1 MAEILIVNSDTGM
14 RERLYDALVK
24 QKHKASTAS
33 SGTQAL
39 EMLKNRRPQLILLDS
54 ELAGRSWMDT
64 AREIRSFDDA
74 IPIVVLR
81 GAAELDGKAEEL
93 KRLAITD
100 VLRKDLGLDALV
112 KELEGVL
119 TRAQGQPKGP
129 GSEVKL
135 RGTILTVDDDPQVQ
149 KLLKSFFESQGFRV
163 ILAGSGEEALQAMA
177 QKPLAVLLDVNMPGM
192 DGLVAL
198 KKIKAGNP
206 KIPVI
211 MASGAGEEAIV
222 RESLD
227 AGAYDFVAKP
237 FNLEYLETVVLTKV
251 LLGMEQ

>member
-1 MAEILIVNSDTGM
+1 MAEILIVNSDTTM
-14 RERLYDALVK
+14 RELLYDVLAK
-24 QKHKASTAS
+24 QKHTPSTAS

-39 EMLKNRRPQLILLDS
+39 EMLKSRRPQIILLDS
-54 ELAGRSWMDT
+54 DLTGRSWVDT

-81 GAAELDGKAEEL
+81 GATELDGKAEEL

-100 VLRKDLGLDALV
+100 VLRKDLGVEALV
-112 KELEGVL
+112 KGLEAVL
-119 TRAQGQPKGP
+119 TRAQHQPKDAGAD
-129 GSEVKL
+129 VKL
-135 RGTILTVDDDPQVQ
+135 RGTLLVVDDDPQVQ
-149 KLLKSFFESQGFRV
+149 RLLKMFFESQGFRV
-163 ILAGSGEEALQAMA
+163 VVAGSGEDALQAMA

-192 DGLVAL
+192 DGLLAL
-198 KKIKAGNP
+198 KKIKAGYP

-211 MASGAGEEAIV
+211 MASGTGEGAIV
-222 RESLD
+222 REALD

-251 LLGMEQ
+251 LLGLEK

>member
-1 MAEILIVNSDTGM
+1 MAEILIVNSDTTM
-14 RERLYDALVK
+14 RELLYDALVK

-39 EMLKNRRPQLILLDS
+39 EMLKNRRPQLILLDA

-74 IPIVVLR
+74 IPIVLLR
-81 GAAELDGKAEEL
+81 GATEPNGNMEEV
-93 KRLAITD
+93 KRLTITGI
-100 VLRKDLGLDALV
+100 LRKDVGVDSLV

-119 TRAQGQPKGP
+119 TRAQHQPKDA
-129 GSEVKL
+129 GSDVKL
-135 RGTILTVDDDPQVQ
+135 RGTILIVDDDPQVQ
-149 KLLKSFFESQGFRV
+149 KLLKVFFESQGFRV
-163 ILAGSGEEALQAMA
+163 IVAGSGEEALQAMA

-192 DGLVAL
+192 DGLLAL
-198 KKIKAGNP
+198 KKIKTSHP

-211 MASGAGEEAIV
+211 MASGAGEESIV

-251 LLGMEQ
+251 LLGMEK